1 VKITIFIK
9 GSAYQC
15 LNLAF
20 MSLCL
25 AGPMLAH
32 ELAHDPAKDK
42 RPLGD
47 GKVSAE
53 PKRGYVFACNTR
65 FPGGGGAHRV
75 GDWVKDG
82 FWWPAMKPVVQGDV
96 AWPNASITVE
106 VQDNQRVVMANNL
119 PLHTTGTYPI
129 DAKSNAHN
137 YDRNPNSIREQ
148 AVLLR
153 LPATPEIAAQPG
165 CVPMGMIGFAL
176 SGAAI
181 FNAFDLAGR
190 DAPAYEIQD
199 KCNGHPERNGQYHY
213 HDWSSCMK
221 EAGAMAG
228 GHSAVVGYMLDGFAI
243 YGLKGEGGAELTN
256 ADLDEC
262 HGHAHDIE
270 LEGKKAK
277 AYHYHFTREYPYTI
291 GCFKGA
297 VESRYLAAPRSDPP
311 PRPR

>member
-1 VKITIFIK
+1 VKINSLIQ
-9 GSAYQC
+9 GVAYQYI
-15 LNLAF
+15 NLVL

-25 AGPMLAH
+25 VEPAF
-32 ELAHDPAKDK
+32 AHDTAKDR

-47 GKVSAE
+47 GKVSHE
-53 PKRGYVFACNTR
+53 PKRGYVFACSTR

-82 FWWPAMKPVVQGDV
+82 FWWPAMKPVVEGDV
-96 AWPNASITVE
+96 AWPNASIK
-106 VQDNQRVVMANNL
+106 VQVQGEQRVVAANNL

-129 DAKSNAHN
+129 DPKSNAHN
-137 YDRNPNSIREQ
+137 YDRNPNSISEK
-148 AVLLR
+148 AILLR
-153 LPATPEIAAQPG
+153 LPAKPEIAAQPT

-213 HDWSSCMK
+213 HDWSSCMADK
-221 EAGAMAG
+221 DAKAGD
-228 GHSAVVGYMLDGFAI
+228 HSAVVGYMLDGFAI
-243 YGLKGEGGAELTN
+243 YGLRGEGGAELTN

-262 HGHAHDIE
+262 HGHTHE
-270 LEGKKAK
+270 VEGQGKNTKT
-277 AYHYHFTREYPYTI
+277 YHYHFTREYPYTI
-291 GCFKGA
+291 GCFKGS
-297 VESRYLAAPRSDPP
+297 VERRYLTQPNPGPP
-311 PRPR
+311 PR